1 MLYAFALL
9 LAEAEQQA
17 PSQQQPS
24 GGLFSNPMMMLL
36 PLAILMLYFFIVVI
50 PGRRRAERE
59 RQETLNKMEKGT
71 EVLTIAGIYGTVI
84 SVHPDKD
91 EIVVKVDDGTRLRM
105 TKASIHRNLTAEEA
119 AKKAKETPAAPAAA
133 APNQTK

>member
-17 PSQQQPS
+17 PANPQSPGFQPW
-24 GGLFSNPMMMLL
+24 LLL
-36 PLAILMLYFFIVVI
+36 PLVILALYFFIVVI

-59 RQETLNKMEKGT
+59 RQETINKMEKGT

-84 SVHPDKD
+84 SVHPEKD

-119 AKKAKETPAAPAAA
+119 AKKAKEATAAPAAGA
-133 APNQTK
+133 ATPTPNQTK